1 MQTFLTIVADCDPA
15 NDYRIEDGFCDDISN
30 TKECNYDGGDCCNPD
45 AFYLGSYC
53 TDCKCLEGK
62 DGNTVEKTNPLP
74 SDVLL
79 PKPIVLW
86 KIKIKFVKHDEQI
99 SPYVELRG
107 CFIKGTYTYIYL
119 DHHCN

>member
-1 MQTFLTIVADCDPA
+1 M
-15 NDYRIEDGFCDDISN
+15 ES
-30 TKECNYDGGDCCNPD
+30 
-45 AFYLGSYC
+45 
-53 TDCKCLEGK
+53 K

-107 CFIKGTYTYIYL
+107 CLIEGIS
-119 DHHCN
+119 NPIS

>member
-1 MQTFLTIVADCDPA
+1 MQIFLTLVAVCDPA
-15 NDYRIEDGFCDDISN
+15 NEWRIGDNFCEDITN
-30 TKECNYDGGDCCNPD
+30 TKECNYDGGDCCNPN
-45 AFYLGSYC
+45 AYYLESFC

-62 DGNTVEKTNPLP
+62 DENNVENENSLP

-86 KIKIKFVKHDEQI
+86 KIKIKFVKHDQQI

-107 CFIKGTYTYIYL
+107 CLIKGISNL
-119 DHHCN
+119 I